1 MGEAAGVLEVY
12 QKFEIRFYELVTG
25 ANFEP
30 AGVRWVFL
38 SVQNSVDPLCVYL
51 NVPCTTSYTNYTPT
65 AHVTMSTP
73 THCEYP
79 RL

>member
-25 ANFEP
+25 ANFELV
-30 AGVRWVFL
+30 GVRWGFL
-38 SVQNSVDPLCVYL
+38 SVQNSVDPLRVYL

-65 AHVTMSTP
+65 ARVTMNTP
-73 THCEYP
+73 TDCEYP